1 MNPILKIQITNATGE
16 TLLTTIKTRYESLYQ
31 MILFLAVKVID
42 PQVISLSIT
51 RTDAGLDFNFV
62 SRDSSLVAARILVY
76 GAEFAMETETT

>member
-1 MNPILKIQITNATGE
+1 
-16 TLLTTIKTRYESLYQ
+16 